1 MNNIYIYIYIYIYSY
16 IATWSATLDKFVKV
30 VAFFYKIKLKGYFSL
45 QYNSY
50 ALLKKRGYNMNYTHI
65 NYEERVLIEH
75 YFNLNYSINKI
86 AKEINRSPS
95 TISRELKE
103 TWIVE

>member
-1 MNNIYIYIYIYIYSY
+1 
-16 IATWSATLDKFVKV
+16 
-30 VAFFYKIKLKGYFSL
+30 
-45 QYNSY
+45 
-50 ALLKKRGYNMNYTHI
+50 MNYTHI

-95 TISRELKE
+95 TISRELKRNFDSN
-103 TWIVE
+103 IMN